1 MFPAEIIFHCL
12 YLIRTVFELLL
23 YKLKSFVMGFNL
35 VVLQVYEN
43 VKLCIV
49 LESLKIL
56 CCS

>member
-1 MFPAEIIFHCL
+1 MFSAEIIFHCL
-12 YLIRTVFELLL
+12 YLIRTAFEQLL
-23 YKLKSFVMGFNL
+23 YKLESFVMGFNL

-56 CCS
+56 SCS